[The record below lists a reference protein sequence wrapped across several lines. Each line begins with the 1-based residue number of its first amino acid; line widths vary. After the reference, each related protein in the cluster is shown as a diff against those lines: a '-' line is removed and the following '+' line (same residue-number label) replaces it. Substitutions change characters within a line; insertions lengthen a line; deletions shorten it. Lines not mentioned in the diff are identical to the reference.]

1 MLLIALLL
9 EEPPHPLRLAVT
21 KIVVTKIV
29 VAKTAAGPIAREL
42 GQLFIWIVD

>member
-1 MLLIALLL
+1 LLL

-29 VAKTAAGPIAREL
+29 VAKIVVAKTAAGPIAREL
-42 GQLFIWIVD
+42 EQLFIWILD